1 MEAELNA
8 SENLTKN
15 NNLLIQIADKD
26 NTVAVINKN
35 DYKTKIKDLLS
46 DPTKFK
52 RFEIYE
58 NKQLNF
64 LLNSEKN
71 LKDMIKNLHQKECL
85 TKKESDSVYPTGSR
99 LGILYV
105 SSQVHKPI
113 IDNCL
118 SFRSILS
125 AIGTP
130 AYDLAKF
137 LVPVLSP
144 LTVND
149 FTVQDSFLF
158 A

>member
-1 MEAELNA
+1 MDAELNA

-26 NTVAVINKN
+26 NTVAVINKS

-85 TKKESDSVYPTGSR
+85 TKKEYDSVYPTGSR
-99 LGILYV
+99 L
-105 SSQVHKPI
+105 
-113 IDNCL
+113 
-118 SFRSILS
+118 
-125 AIGTP
+125 
-130 AYDLAKF
+130 
-137 LVPVLSP
+137 
-144 LTVND
+144 
-149 FTVQDSFLF
+149 
-158 A
+158 